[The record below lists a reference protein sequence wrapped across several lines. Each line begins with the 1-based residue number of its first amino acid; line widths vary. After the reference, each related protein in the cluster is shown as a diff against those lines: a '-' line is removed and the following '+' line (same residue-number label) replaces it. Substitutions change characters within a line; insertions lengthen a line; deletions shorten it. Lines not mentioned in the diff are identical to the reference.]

1 MTRSVEILDTTL
13 RDGAQAEGISFTVED
28 KLSIINILSSLG
40 IHIIECGNPYS
51 NPKDRELFERLE
63 DVHCSSSL
71 AAFGSTRKKYSS
83 AEEDKAVNALLTSG
97 CRAVCVVGKTSL
109 SQVRTVLETDGEE
122 NLRMIYDSLSLLKE
136 RGHKVYFDCEHFFD
150 GYKED
155 RIYSMKALEC
165 AVSAGA
171 DCLVLCDTNG
181 SSLTNEVYDIV
192 KHVVTTFP
200 ETMIGVHFH
209 NDLGLSTAN
218 TLTSVSAG
226 ARHIQG
232 TLLGFG
238 ERCGNASLAEII
250 PTLTYKM
257 GYDTIPVSSIQNL
270 CDYAK
275 AVARV
280 CETEINRSSPYIG
293 EAAFSHKGGM
303 HIDGVLKNTSAFEH
317 ISPEMVGNRR
327 NLLLSEVSGKGAVLE
342 KAGKFIS
349 FDGKNDEKAAKVLY
363 AIKEKELSGYQY
375 ENAEASFELL
385 VKNLFGIL
393 YGSV

>member
-171 DCLVLCDTNG
+171 DLRHKRLITDKR
-181 SSLTNEVYDIV
+181 SL
-192 KHVVTTFP
+192 
-200 ETMIGVHFH
+200 
-209 NDLGLSTAN
+209 
-218 TLTSVSAG
+218 
-226 ARHIQG
+226 
-232 TLLGFG
+232 
-238 ERCGNASLAEII
+238 
-250 PTLTYKM
+250 
-257 GYDTIPVSSIQNL
+257 
-270 CDYAK
+270 
-275 AVARV
+275 
-280 CETEINRSSPYIG
+280 
-293 EAAFSHKGGM
+293 
-303 HIDGVLKNTSAFEH
+303 
-317 ISPEMVGNRR
+317 
-327 NLLLSEVSGKGAVLE
+327 
-342 KAGKFIS
+342 
-349 FDGKNDEKAAKVLY
+349 
-363 AIKEKELSGYQY
+363 
-375 ENAEASFELL
+375 
-385 VKNLFGIL
+385 
-393 YGSV
+393 